1 MNPRPTKATNH
12 ADARPTIAIVT
23 PARRTSNNGNWQTA
37 WRWSQML
44 ARDYRIVLLDAWRG
58 EAADVLIALHARRSA
73 PSIAA
78 WHAQRRGPLVLV
90 LTGTDLYRDIHNDAA
105 AQASLALADRLV
117 VLQELGPRRLP
128 AALRERCVVCFQSCP
143 ALPVANKTERHLRVL
158 MVGHLRDEKS
168 PQTYFDAVRRSSARR
183 DIVWDHIGAPLDAR
197 LGEQAR
203 ALMREQP
210 RYRWLGALGHS
221 ETRRRIQRAHV
232 LVHASA
238 IEGGA
243 HVIAEALRSGTPVL
257 ASRIDGNVG
266 MLGTDYVGYF
276 DWNDASTL
284 AALVARARNE
294 AAMLAGLAAQC
305 SQRARLFEPRR
316 ERATLLRLLS
326 ELLSAPGAGPCPA
339 RPPWGFKQSGGATFT

>member
-1 MNPRPTKATNH
+1 MTAQTTIANGH
-12 ADARPTIAIVT
+12 ADARSTIAIVT
-23 PARRTSNNGNWQTA
+23 PAHRASNNGNWQTA

-78 WHAQRRGPLVLV
+78 WHALRRGPLVLV
-90 LTGTDLYRDIHNDAA
+90 LTGTDLYRDIDHDAA
-105 AQASLALADRLV
+105 AQASLTMADRLV

-143 ALPVANKTERHLRVL
+143 ALPIVPKTERHLRAL

-168 PQTYFDAVRRSSARR
+168 PQTYFEAARRSRARR
-183 DIVWDHIGAPLDAR
+183 DIVWDHIGAPLDAG

-203 ALMREQP
+203 ILMREQP

-221 ETRRRIQRAHV
+221 ATRRRIQRAHV

-266 MLGTDYVGYF
+266 MLGADYAGYF
-276 DWNDASTL
+276 DWNDAAAL
-284 AALVARARNE
+284 ATLVARARDE
-294 AAMLAGLAAQC
+294 PAMLAGLAAQC
-305 SQRARLFEPRR
+305 SQRARLFEPKR

-326 ELLSAPGAGPCPA
+326 DLSRNPSA
-339 RPPWGFKQSGGATFT
+339 

>member
-1 MNPRPTKATNH
+1 MKPRPTIATGR
-12 ADARPTIAIVT
+12 ADTRPTVAIVT
-23 PARRTSNNGNWQTA
+23 PAHRASNNGNWQTA
-37 WRWSQML
+37 WRWSQLL

-78 WHAQRRGPLVLV
+78 WHAQRRGPLALV
-90 LTGTDLYRDIHNDAA
+90 MTGTDLYRDIASDAA
-105 AQASLALADRLV
+105 AQASLEMADRLV
-117 VLQELGPRRLP
+117 VLQELGHQRLP
-128 AALRERCVVCFQSCP
+128 PALRSRCVVCFQSCP
-143 ALPVANKTERHLRVL
+143 TLPAVRKTERHLRVL

-168 PQTYFDAVRRSSARR
+168 PQTYFEAARRSRARH
-183 DIVWDHIGAPLDAR
+183 DIVWDHIGAPLDAA

-210 RYRWLGALGHS
+210 RYHWLGALGHS
-221 ETRRRIQRAHV
+221 ATRRRIQRAHV

-238 IEGGA
+238 MEGGA

-266 MLGTDYVGYF
+266 MLGPDYAGYF
-276 DWNDASTL
+276 DWNDASAL
-284 AALVARARNE
+284 AALVARARDE
-294 AAMLAGLAAQC
+294 PAMLAGLAAQC
-305 SQRARLFEPRR
+305 SHRAWLFEPKR

-326 ELLSAPGAGPCPA
+326 DLLRKPSA
-339 RPPWGFKQSGGATFT
+339 